1 MMIIIVISFAATSHI
16 ISRAEEA
23 SSDGTSGT
31 SSSGDS
37 EDPSTTYDCLEI
49 LIPYLTE
56 ADAEFAEF
64 LGSSVTSA
72 EPSAEI
78 VDLMIEKYEEYLA
91 NIETTFDAAT
101 APQEGQQISEVTERL
116 GTCQSKVE
124 EHIEANE
131 QIMQVEVTSSSYAK
145 KTTALLDEYKWIN
158 ERLRDMQ
165 ETVGYIGGYL
175 TTVDGQLSGFT
186 KTCVKQ

>member
-1 MMIIIVISFAATSHI
+1 MMIIVVISFAATSHI

-23 SSDGTSGT
+23 DSGSSDST
-31 SSSGDS
+31 SSS

-49 LIPYLTE
+49 LLPYLTD
-56 ADAEFAEF
+56 ADAEFAEL
-64 LGSSVTSA
+64 LGSSVTSE
-72 EPSAEI
+72 EPSSEI
-78 VDLMIEKYEEYLA
+78 VDLMIEKYKEYLA
-91 NIETTFDAAT
+91 NIETTFDEAT
-101 APQEGQQISEVTERL
+101 APQESQQISEVTERL

-131 QIMQVEVTSSSYAK
+131 QIMQAEITSSCYAK